1 MPEGD
6 TLYKTAARLRVM
18 VGQTVTRFE
27 STVLEVEAVGRVIS
41 AVEARGKN
49 LLMWFD
55 STGEGPEGTHALYTH
70 LRMEGSWHL
79 MRPGSAWRK
88 PSSRMRVLVET
99 EQWVAICFSAPVV
112 EWLTAW
118 EVSHHPVLAGLG
130 PDLLSDEDPEAQI
143 SAILARM
150 RVNPERPL
158 GEAILDQRLV
168 AGLGNVYKSE
178 LLFLERLDPFKPVA
192 AYDDEVLGKLLAAG
206 RTWMRRNV
214 MDGPRQTRW
223 DMGRAKVFVYNRSG
237 QLCPRCNTPIEMQRQ
252 GALGRSTYY
261 CRQCQQVGAA
271 GGSARRGRVMVRGPA
286 Q

>member
-6 TLYKTAARLRVM
+6 TLYKAAARLRVM

-49 LLMWFD
+49 LLIWFAD
-55 STGEGPEGTHALYTH
+55 LTGVRPEGSTGVRPEGTHALYTH

-99 EQWVAICFSAPVV
+99 EQWVAVCFSAPVV

-118 EVSHHPVLAGLG
+118 EVA
-130 PDLLSDEDPEAQI
+130 
-143 SAILARM
+143 
-150 RVNPERPL
+150 L

-192 AYDDEVLGKLLAAG
+192 AYDDEVLRKLLAAG

-223 DMGRAKVFVYNRSG
+223 DTGRAKVYVYNRSG
-237 QLCPRCNTPIEMQRQ
+237 ELCPRCNTPIEMRRQ

-261 CRQCQQVGAA
+261 CRQCQQVGAS
-271 GGSARRGRVMVRGPA
+271 GVSAPRRGRVMVRGPA

>member
-6 TLYKTAARLRVM
+6 TLYKAAARLRVM

-27 STVLEVEAVGRVIS
+27 SPVLDGVEAVGRVVS

-49 LLMWFD
+49 LLIWFD
-55 STGEGPEGTHALYTH
+55 HSHALYTH
-70 LRMEGSWHL
+70 LRMAGSWHL
-79 MRPGSAWRK
+79 LRPEGAWRK
-88 PSSRMRVLVET
+88 PASRMRALVAT
-99 EQWVAICFSAPVV
+99 SSWLAICFSAPVV

-118 EVSHHPVLAGLG
+118 EVAHHPVLAALG
-130 PDLLSDEDPEAQI
+130 PDLLADADPAAQTT
-143 SAILARM
+143 AILARM

-178 LLFLERLDPFKPVA
+178 LLFLEGLDPFKPVA
-192 AYDDEVLGKLLAAG
+192 AYSDEVLAKLLAAG
-206 RTWMRRNV
+206 RTWLRRNV

-223 DMGRAKVFVYNRSG
+223 DMGRARVYVYNRSG
-237 QLCPRCNTPIEMQRQ
+237 ELCPRCQTPIEMRRQ

-261 CRQCQQVGAA
+261 CRRCQGVDAPGDR
-271 GGSARRGRVMVRGPA
+271 GPPRGPRGRVLVRGPA
-286 Q
+286 R